1 MLLYALTIFVS
12 AFLLFLVQPIIAK
25 QILPWF
31 GGSAAVWTTCMVF
44 FQCVLFAGYAYA
56 DWIARRLVIRRQ
68 FIVHVTLL
76 AISLVSLPI
85 VAGAGWKPSGADDPS
100 WRILG
105 LLMATIGLPYFLLST
120 TGPLVQAWFVR
131 GYPKKTVYRLYALS
145 NLASLLA
152 LLAYP
157 FAIEPWV
164 TTVTQAWSWSGAY
177 LLFVLVCAASGWLT
191 LRHSADVPAEASHG
205 TGTVETTPVPSHRE
219 HLTWLLFS
227 AMGALMLLAVTNH
240 ITHDLASVPFLWILP
255 LSLYLLTFILCF
267 EGRNWYKRK
276 IFLLPVVLAV
286 GAMGW
291 TLVQVELK
299 MGIPVSL
306 AGLFVICMFFHGE
319 LAARKPAPEHLT
331 RFFLMLSLGGALGGL
346 FVGLLAVKLFNAN
359 YEFGL
364 GLALTLV
371 TVAIIS
377 RRVRWVIPTMIL
389 TSIAFGG
396 YLLYAQQEYMADKI
410 IVMKRNFYGSLH
422 VRDTNASDPENAL
435 RRFVHGVINHGEQFM
450 APHRQD
456 EPTAYFRPHSGIAR
470 TLAALEQ
477 PDRRIGIIGLG
488 VGTLATYG
496 REGDVIRFYEINPDV
511 IEVAQSHFTFLK
523 RSRAKIEHIL
533 GDARLAM
540 EREAPQGYDLI
551 VADAFS
557 SDSIPVHLATKE
569 ALEVYLRHLKPDG
582 VIVFN
587 ISNKFLNMAPM
598 LKKIAEAR
606 GLHGLKLVDPEQ
618 IRDNHSSDWYLMTA
632 NERIAKH
639 PAVVP
644 IVTEVEE
651 IRGVTAWTDD
661 FNNQFLILK

>member
-56 DWIARRLVIRRQ
+56 DWIARRLAIRRQ
-68 FIVHVTLL
+68 VMVHAVLL
-76 AISLVSLPI
+76 AISLISLPI
-85 VAGAGWKPSGADDPS
+85 VAGSGWKPSGADDPS

-105 LLMATIGLPYFLLST
+105 LLTATIGLPYFLLST
-120 TGPLVQAWFVR
+120 TGPLVQAWFAR
-131 GYPKKTVYRLYALS
+131 GYPKRTVYRLYALS

-164 TTVTQAWSWSGAY
+164 TTNTQAWSWSGAY
-177 LLFVLVCAASGWLT
+177 LVFVLACAASGWMT
-191 LRHSADVPAEASHG
+191 LRQSVG
-205 TGTVETTPVPSHRE
+205 TFSEDAPETAKAETTPVPERRE

-276 IFLLPVVLAV
+276 YFLMPVILVV

-291 TLVQVELK
+291 TLVQVELR

-306 AGLFVICMFFHGE
+306 IGLFVICMFFHGE

-364 GLALTLV
+364 GLVLTLV
-371 TVAIIS
+371 AVAIVV
-377 RRVRWVIPTMIL
+377 RRVRWVIPTMVMASL
-389 TSIAFGG
+389 AFGG

-422 VRDTNASDPENAL
+422 VRDTNAADPENAL
-435 RRFVHGVINHGEQFM
+435 RRFVHGVINHGEQFL

-470 TLAALEQ
+470 ALAVLDQ
-477 PDRRIGIIGLG
+477 PNRRIGIIGLG

-496 REGDVIRFYEINPDV
+496 RDGDVIRFYEINPDV

-523 RSRAKIEHIL
+523 RSKAKIELVL
-533 GDARLAM
+533 GDARLEL
-540 EREAPQGYDLI
+540 ERETPQAYDLI
-551 VADAFS
+551 VVDAFS
-557 SDSIPVHLATKE
+557 SDSIPVHLATKQ
-569 ALEVYLRHLKPDG
+569 ALDVYLSHLKPEG
-582 VIVFN
+582 VVVFQ
-587 ISNKFLNMAPM
+587 ISNKFLKLAPV

-606 GLHGLKLVDPEQ
+606 GLHGMMLADPENMK
-618 IRDNHSSDWYLMTA
+618 DNYSSEWYLMTA
-632 NERIAKH
+632 NDRIAKH
-639 PAVVP
+639 PAFAP
-644 IVTEVEE
+644 LINEVEE
-651 IRGVTAWTDD
+651 IRGVKAWTDD
-661 FNNQFLILK
+661 FNNQFLILR